1 MPQNAGMGEPGM
13 QGTADDLIAV
23 ERPTER
29 RKIYAMPG
37 YYCLS
42 GWRDEDGKPRV
53 FECSVVKFTADLL
66 TVAAPVKGTIGDS
79 VSIYLAPLGK
89 FEGPIIRT
97 LPTGFTMRLV
107 ATYDER
113 ILLETKLAWYQ
124 NAAQREL
131 RRHSRLVPIVSKSLL
146 IADDGKVHECEVL
159 DYSVSGAGIK
169 ADFIPE
175 LGQTVTLGWINGRVV
190 RHFKGGF
197 GIEFL
202 LLQNSADVERLIIRP
217 QP

>member
-1 MPQNAGMGEPGM
+1 
-13 QGTADDLIAV
+13 
-23 ERPTER
+23 
-29 RKIYAMPG
+29 
-37 YYCLS
+37 
-42 GWRDEDGKPRV
+42 
-53 FECSVVKFTADLL
+53 
-66 TVAAPVKGTIGDS
+66 
-79 VSIYLAPLGK
+79 
-89 FEGPIIRT
+89 
-97 LPTGFTMRLV
+97 
-107 ATYDER
+107 
-113 ILLETKLAWYQ
+113 
-124 NAAQREL
+124 
-131 RRHSRLVPIVSKSLL
+131 
-146 IADDGKVHECEVL
+146 VL